1 MQKVFVFCVCLFLF
15 SDIKSDSLYDS
26 LGNYLGKTED
36 NGSMFDSLG
45 GYQGRV
51 DSNGSI
57 YNSISGRLKTMDT
70 LMIHLVDTKEEL
82 MDMEICMIH

>member
-1 MQKVFVFCVCLFLF
+1 MHIFCVCLFLF

-26 LGNYLGKTED
+26 LGNYLED

-57 YNSISGRLKTMDT
+57 YNSLK
-70 LMIHLVDTKEEL
+70 LSREFYI
-82 MDMEICMIH
+82 

>member
-57 YNSISGRLKTMDT
+57 YIT
-70 LMIHLVDTKEEL
+70 L
-82 MDMEICMIH
+82 

>member
-1 MQKVFVFCVCLFLF
+1 MKKVFVFWVCLFLF

-26 LGNYLGKTED
+26 LENYLERLVD
-36 NGSMFDSLG
+36 NGRMFDSLG

-57 YNSISGRLKTMDT
+57 YNSFRKLSRED
-70 LMIHLVDTKEEL
+70 
-82 MDMEICMIH
+82 

>member
-1 MQKVFVFCVCLFLF
+1 MQGIYVLVCLF

-57 YNSISGRLKTMDT
+57 YNSLGNYLGED
-70 LMIHLVDTKEEL
+70 
-82 MDMEICMIH
+82 

>member
-1 MQKVFVFCVCLFLF
+1 MQKLFIFCLGLFLF
-15 SDIKSDSLYDS
+15 SDLKSDSLYDS

-51 DSNGSI
+51 DSNNKW
-57 YNSISGRLKTMDT
+57 NSIKSNWISSQGKF
-70 LMIHLVDTKEEL
+70 VEKFENKFQ
-82 MDMEICMIH
+82 EILS